1 MKDISCEAFINW
13 CDQMMIPAEEGLFN
27 KITSKFK
34 SKKNQSNDNWIEK
47 FKTSDGKEREIW
59 WQDKY
64 KTDMTARQS
73 VRSYVDSQI
82 KMIIKNEEKL
92 LDMIYETNKKEDP
105 DFCTLDRDE
114 DYFEYFEVYEGENES
129 SKPQISPYTAY
140 NQMYLKSCV
149 NGKATPKDVEYQD

>member
-1 MKDISCEAFINW
+1 
-13 CDQMMIPAEEGLFN
+13 MIPAEEGAFN
-27 KITSKFK
+27 KITGKIK
-34 SKKNQSNDNWIEK
+34 SKKSQSNDNWIEK
-47 FKTSDGKEREIW
+47 FTTSDGKEREIY

-64 KTDMTARQS
+64 KTDMTARQL

-92 LDMIYETNKKEDP
+92 LDMIYQENYKDGP
-105 DFCTLDRDE
+105 GFGILDRDE
-114 DYFEYFEVYEGENES
+114 DYFEYFEIYEGENES